1 MHAWAVSPDHGK
13 EFVDVT
19 DQYGGQD
26 DVAKAIQLFQ
36 SMLSKLFNCTIE
48 RKLIRLKQKKDC
60 FELVRTPVL
69 VGTPSALCKFWNR
82 ARLLKWA
89 WGIRSI
95 SEKEV
100 TYGTLCGK
108 GAVAFGDGTS
118 EQRYMLYL
126 RGSHGRRTEIPLP
139 MIVSCD
145 LAERQLALIMQ
156 DRQSRTLQAAQCK
169 KLSLLSD
176 SCCDSAKLTW
186 IGYVNFGQHANMFE
200 YELSFQGKTKR
211 VAVKE
216 LKDDAK
222 QHLRTDFI
230 ELLKKHRHPTIVQTY
245 GELCDG
251 RKKEI
256 FMEFADSGNLQEK
269 ILKSTPQLN
278 LNESRHWVAQVLSGL
293 KFLHKNELIHSDL
306 KPANIVLTRA
316 ECHSAWKLRAMLSD
330 FDGAVEF
337 RESVRYTTSHYAAP
351 EIAQFGMAS
360 PEQDLYSLGVTGCL
374 LNNNVHFYVYP
385 SPNID
390 YRITILN
397 SISTRTQ
404 VILAELLEA
413 AGGDGGAT
421 SLLQQGRALS
431 HKFCTEDL
439 GKRGTAESACQEKF
453 FDGID
458 SGFLLNKCYMFMCTY
473 AQHRLKM
480 IMFTSNYFNKNPGL
494 GPSGQPWS
502 LLRLR
507 YQQGA
512 QTMNTSARTHSI
524 ATAIVR

>member
-1 MHAWAVSPDHGK
+1 MHAWAVTPDHGK
-13 EFVDVT
+13 EFDDVT

-118 EQRYMLYL
+118 EQPYMLYL

-169 KLSLLSD
+169 KLSLLAD

-186 IGYVNFGQHANMFE
+186 MGYVNFGQHANMFE

-256 FMEFADSGNLQEK
+256 FMEFADSRNLQEK
-269 ILKSTPQLN
+269 ILKTTPQLN

-337 RESVRYTTSHYAAP
+337 REPVRYTTSHYAAP

-374 LNNNVHFYVYP
+374 LKNNVHFYVYP
-385 SPNID
+385 SP
-390 YRITILN
+390 
-397 SISTRTQ
+397 
-404 VILAELLEA
+404 
-413 AGGDGGAT
+413 
-421 SLLQQGRALS
+421 
-431 HKFCTEDL
+431 K
-439 GKRGTAESACQEKF
+439 
-453 FDGID
+453 
-458 SGFLLNKCYMFMCTY
+458 
-473 AQHRLKM
+473 
-480 IMFTSNYFNKNPGL
+480 
-494 GPSGQPWS
+494 
-502 LLRLR
+502 
-507 YQQGA
+507 
-512 QTMNTSARTHSI
+512 
-524 ATAIVR
+524 